1 MTDPIKKDAIKK
13 GDLNRK
19 KLVKDALDQIMH
31 DENEE
36 SKTVR
41 DSLMER
47 QFDEM
52 LSTDD
57 LELKT
62 DLTPVA
68 IIELSRAG
76 VILDRFNLP
85 ALAVFTDLYKK
96 LCVSKKRKGRE
107 ELVQLTTNAVGSQLD
122 DFSLMDK
129 AKSRLM

>member
-1 MTDPIKKDAIKK
+1 MPDEIKR

-19 KLVKDALDQIMH
+19 KIVNDAIEQIMN

-36 SKTVR
+36 SKSVK
-41 DSLMER
+41 DNLMER

-52 LSTDD
+52 LSTKN

-76 VILDRFNLP
+76 VILDRFDLP
-85 ALAVFTDLYKK
+85 ALGVFTDLYKK
-96 LCVSKKRKGRE
+96 YCVSKKRKGRE

-129 AKSRLM
+129 AKARLM